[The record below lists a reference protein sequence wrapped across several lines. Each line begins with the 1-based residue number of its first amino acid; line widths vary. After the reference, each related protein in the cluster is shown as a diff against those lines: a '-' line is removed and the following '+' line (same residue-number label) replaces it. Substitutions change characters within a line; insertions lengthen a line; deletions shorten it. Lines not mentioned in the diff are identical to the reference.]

1 MAVSRSWQSTL
12 QTVIALCLSEYLNT
26 EDGIVI
32 LNIRISQQVLEFA
45 IPYLTVRVADI
56 WRKHYKQICDV
67 ATEGFDMIYKCY
79 KQIRSMTV
87 QWTNWWEVPYGL
99 IPR

>member
-1 MAVSRSWQSTL
+1 MVSRSWQSTL
-12 QTVIALCLSEYLNT
+12 QTVIALCLSECLST

-32 LNIRISQQVLEFA
+32 LSIKISQQVLEFV

-56 WRKHYKQICDV
+56 LRKHYKQICNL
-67 ATEGFDMIYKCY
+67 ATEAVDMVYKCY

-87 QWTNWWEVPYGL
+87 QWTNWWELPYGL